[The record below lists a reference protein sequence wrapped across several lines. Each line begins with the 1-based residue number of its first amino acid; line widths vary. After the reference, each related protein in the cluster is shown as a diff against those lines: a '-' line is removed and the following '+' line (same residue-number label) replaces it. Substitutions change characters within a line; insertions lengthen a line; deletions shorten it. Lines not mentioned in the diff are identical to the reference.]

1 MLARP
6 TTDVPTDP
14 ELLCR
19 WLAGDPDSGE
29 ALFDRHFA
37 SVRRFFCNK
46 VPASEIEDL
55 MQRTFAA
62 CVEHAEQFRGESR
75 FSTYLLAIANSQLHR
90 WLRKRDPVREGLDPA
105 KSSVRDLGVSPSGVL
120 GVKETQAQLLR
131 ALQHLPL
138 DLQTV
143 VELRYWEELDS
154 AEIAEVVGVPRGTVR
169 SRLHRAR
176 TLLRERLL
184 EPLTTIDT
192 RGTAIAALLAR

>member
-1 MLARP
+1 MAP
-6 TTDVPTDP
+6 HDPTDP
-14 ELLCR
+14 DLLTR
-19 WLAGDPDSGE
+19 WLGGDPDAGE

-55 MQRTFAA
+55 VQRTFAA
-62 CVEHAEQFRGESR
+62 CVEHAVQFRGDAR

-90 WLRKRDPVREGLDPA
+90 WLRKRDPVREGLDA
-105 KSSVRDLGVSPSGVL
+105 GDSSVRDRGISPSGLVGAREAQARVL
-120 GVKETQAQLLR
+120 D

-143 VELRYWEELDS
+143 LELRYWEELDS
-154 AEIAEVVGVPRGTVR
+154 AEIATVVGAPRGTVR

-176 TLLRERLL
+176 AQLRGLLDDPSASAARSL
-184 EPLTTIDT
+184 
-192 RGTAIAALLAR
+192 ALLAG